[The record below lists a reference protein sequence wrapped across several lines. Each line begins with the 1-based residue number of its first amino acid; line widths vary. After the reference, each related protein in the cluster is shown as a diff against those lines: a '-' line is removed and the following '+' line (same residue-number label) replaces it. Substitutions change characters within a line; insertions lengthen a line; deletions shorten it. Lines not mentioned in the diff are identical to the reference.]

1 MYKFDIKVILMLK
14 NNKLTEISY
23 YIFYYSLNL
32 ELSLII
38 IFDTLPKII
47 ILFSKKDMK
56 LLNLLLNKLKNFF
69 STASTSVYFL
79 YLYKKNE
86 FIKLKNYF
94 CDLNKTIENNKIYE
108 SEVKNILKELVNF
121 YLNIFNSF

>member
-86 FIKLKNYF
+86 FIKLKNFF

-108 SEVKNILKELVNF
+108 NKAKNILKELENF

>member
-1 MYKFDIKVILMLK
+1 MYKFNIKVILMLK
-14 NNKLTEISY
+14 NNKLTEIFY

-32 ELSLII
+32 ELNLIKTFNI
-38 IFDTLPKII
+38 LLSII
-47 ILFSKKDMK
+47 ILLDKENIK
-56 LLNLLLNKLKNFF
+56 LLNLLLNKLKSFHR
-69 STASTSVYFL
+69 TVSTSAYFL